1 MARMNSSGVAELAQD
16 LRQLGKDI
24 PQMEEEMLDAGAQVI
39 VEEWKDGITKAGHVD
54 SGDMRDSVRATRK
67 KKTRSRDIY
76 PKGKDRKG
84 VRNAEKAYV
93 LHYGKSS
100 KPGDRFVDKIEE
112 AAEPRAAARMQ
123 SVLTAHLKK
132 KGLI

>member
-24 PQMEEEMLDAGAQVI
+24 PQVEEEMLDAGAQAI
-39 VEEWKDGITKAGHVD
+39 VEEWKDGIEKAGHVD

-84 VRNAEKAYV
+84 VRNAEKAFV

-100 KPGDRFVDKIEE
+100 KPGDRFVDQIEE
-112 AAEPRAAARMQ
+112 AAEPRATAKMQ
-123 SVLTAHLKK
+123 SVLNAHLKK